1 MAGAMGDGGA
11 RRERLQV
18 ATVNSVRLHYRD
30 AGGSGLPVVFA
41 NSLGTDMRV
50 WDALLPRLPAGLRPV
65 RYDMRGHGLSDAPPG
80 DYWMGDLV
88 ADAAGL
94 MDRLGIRGAVF
105 VGLSIGGVVAQ
116 GLAAERP
123 DLVRAL
129 VLSNTAAK
137 IGTEAM
143 WRERIA
149 AVRAG
154 GIAAIADGVL
164 AKWFTRAFHAGHADE
179 LAGWRHMLTRTPLDG
194 YVGCCAAL
202 ADTDLR
208 DSTAGLRLPV
218 LAIAGDQDGS
228 TPPDLVRET
237 AESIPGARFEIVRGA
252 GHIPCVEA
260 PGALARLVAEFVEE
274 HALG

>member
-1 MAGAMGDGGA
+1 MQMI
-11 RRERLQV
+11 R
-18 ATVNSVRLHYRD
+18 VNSLLTHVAVSGD
-30 AGGSGLPVVFA
+30 PGGRPVVFA
-41 NSLGTDMRV
+41 NSLGTDLRV
-50 WDALLPRLPAGLRPV
+50 WDRLLPLLPPGLRIV
-65 RYDMRGHGLSDAPPG
+65 RYDMRGHGLSEAPEG

-88 ADAAGL
+88 ADAAGVI
-94 MDRLGIRGAVF
+94 DALGIGGAVF

-123 DLVRAL
+123 DLLGAV

-137 IGTEAM
+137 IGTEAT

-149 AVRAG
+149 DVRAG
-154 GIAAIADGVL
+154 GIEAIADGVM
-164 AKWFTRAFHAGHADE
+164 AKWFTRRFHAERPDE
-179 LAGWRHMLTRTPLDG
+179 LRLWRNMLTRTPLDG

-202 ADTDLR
+202 AATDLR

-218 LAIAGDQDGS
+218 LAVVGADDGS

-237 AESIPGARFEIVRGA
+237 AESIPGARFEIIRGA

-260 PGALARLVAEFVEE
+260 PEALAAHIARFLADRGLLT
-274 HALG
+274 AA